1 MTRALLVAAALGLA
15 ALGLTVAGAS
25 ACEIQ
30 HSASAKVDNKT
41 TASNTH
47 SMSTPTSTASTAE
60 QAKEKMS
67 TPAAGGKDG

>member
-1 MTRALLVAAALGLA
+1 MTRALLVAA

-30 HSASAKVDNKT
+30 HSASAKVDGKT
-41 TASNTH
+41 TASSSH
-47 SMSTPTSTASTAE
+47 SMSTPTNTAATAE

-67 TPAAGGKDG
+67 TTAAGGKDG